1 MKKIFKLISVFVL
14 LTVIL
19 LLAIAASRK
28 ESPIEP
34 NISGKWIN
42 KIENSQ
48 LRQQYEF
55 KSNHTFEYSLVSIN
69 ATSNKIIG
77 ISSKIIG
84 KYQVKDTQLNL
95 YDLVN
100 YANKN
105 QRLGPVSELVTTDGA
120 KTANN
125 TIALDDKKNTLSV
138 FLKCP
143 PNADCF
149 PSPSVYYKQ

>member
-1 MKKIFKLISVFVL
+1 MKKIFSLILVCGL

-19 LLAIAASRK
+19 LLAIAANRK
-28 ESPIEP
+28 EPSIEP
-34 NISGKWIN
+34 NITGRWVTRIA
-42 KIENSQ
+42 NSQ

-55 KSNHTFEYSLVSIN
+55 KSNHTFEYSLVS
-69 ATSNKIIG
+69 TDSNSRKVIG

-84 KYQVKDTQLNL
+84 KYEVKDTQLNL
-95 YDLVN
+95 YDLVS
-100 YANKN
+100 YANKK
-105 QRLGPVSELVTTDGA
+105 QGWGPASELVTVEGT

-125 TIALDDKKNTLSV
+125 TIALDYKKNTLSV